1 MTRTK
6 LKDREMPVY
15 TRKEEM
21 FNMISHIVGGVVGIA
36 GMVLCIIFSALHHNG
51 YGLAGSIVF
60 GVSMI
65 LLYTMSSVYHGLK
78 PGMGKRVMQ
87 VFDHCTIY
95 VLIAGTYTPLLLSAM
110 RPIDP
115 VASWVLLGIVWGL
128 AAVGIAVTAID
139 LNKYKVFSMVC
150 YMAIGWGGGLYGA
163 LVVFLFA
170 AVADSGHRLGRF
182 LADFGR
188 RAAVYRRRGALWQ
201 GQDQAVYALCVPR
214 VRDSGQRLPRSGD
227 SAVCNLIFSAAVFQN
242 ENGSFFVPY
251 HAAKRR
257 REAQEPQVPAG
268 NWGRVLNIFSDFEQ
282 LV

>member
-15 TRKEEM
+15 TKKEEM

-150 YMAIGWGGGLYGA
+150 YMAIGWCIVFKLRLLIRPSAGA
-163 LVVFLFA
+163 V
-170 AVADSGHRLGRF
+170 S
-182 LADFGR
+182 ADFGR
-188 RAAVYRRRGALWQ
+188 AGCCIPSARCSMARARPSR
-201 GQDQAVYALCVPR
+201 LCT
-214 VRDSGQRLPRSGD
+214 
-227 SAVCNLIFSAAVFQN
+227 VCSTC
-242 ENGSFFVPY
+242 S
-251 HAAKRR
+251 
-257 REAQEPQVPAG
+257 
-268 NWGRVLNIFSDFEQ
+268 
-282 LV
+282 

>member
-15 TRKEEM
+15 TKKEEM

-139 LNKYKVFSMVC
+139 KS
-150 YMAIGWGGGLYGA
+150 
-163 LVVFLFA
+163 
-170 AVADSGHRLGRF
+170 
-182 LADFGR
+182 
-188 RAAVYRRRGALWQ
+188 
-201 GQDQAVYALCVPR
+201 
-214 VRDSGQRLPRSGD
+214 
-227 SAVCNLIFSAAVFQN
+227 
-242 ENGSFFVPY
+242 E
-251 HAAKRR
+251 AKR
-257 REAQEPQVPAG
+257 
-268 NWGRVLNIFSDFEQ
+268 S
-282 LV
+282 